1 MATQL
6 SKQQQQ
12 YLGAGAV
19 LFVVFI
25 GVYVKFFW
33 MPIAQAKAEA
43 TAKIEEIEAKIVKAK
58 QQAAR
63 LERLQA
69 EIASLNERAAE
80 AEKRLPKTK
89 SVPDILL
96 AISSLA
102 QKNRVVIQSFAPGP
116 QRSQTYFVELAY
128 PLSVRGSYHNI
139 GRFLAALS
147 LEERIFNVK
156 DINYPTTDAAGEM
169 VVTFTLLS
177 YQYRG
182 S

>member
-1 MATQL
+1 MAMQL
-6 SKQQQQ
+6 TKQQQQ

-25 GVYVKFFW
+25 GLYVKFFW
-33 MPIAQAKAEA
+33 LPIAQAKAEA
-43 TAKIEEIEAKIVKAK
+43 AAKIEEIEAKIAKAK

-96 AISSLA
+96 TLSALA
-102 QKNRVVIQSFAPGP
+102 QKNRVIIQSFAPGP
-116 QRSQTYFVELAY
+116 MRSQTYFIELQY
-128 PLSVRGSYHNI
+128 PLAVRGSYHNV

-147 LEERIFNVK
+147 LEERIFNISNVS
-156 DINYPTTDAAGEM
+156 YPAADGTGDM
-169 VVTFTLLS
+169 IVTFTLLS
-177 YQYRG
+177 YQYKG
-182 S
+182 

>member
-1 MATQL
+1 MQL

-12 YLGAGAV
+12 YIGAGAV
-19 LFVVFI
+19 LFIVFI

-33 MPIAQAKAEA
+33 MPIALAKAEA
-43 TAKIEEIEAKIVKAK
+43 TEKIEKIEAQIAKAK

-96 AISSLA
+96 AMSSLA

-116 QRSQTYFVELAY
+116 MKSQTYFIELAY
-128 PLSVRGSYHNI
+128 PLSIKGSYHNI
-139 GRFLAALS
+139 GRFLAAVG
-147 LEERIFNVK
+147 LEERIFNVR
-156 DINYPTTDAAGEM
+156 DINYPAADPNGDM
-169 VVTFTLLS
+169 TVTFTLLS
-177 YQYRG
+177 YQYKG
-182 S
+182 

>member
-1 MATQL
+1 MAMQL

-12 YLGAGAV
+12 YLGAGTV

-33 MPIAQAKAEA
+33 MPIALAKAEA
-43 TAKIEEIEAKIVKAK
+43 TDKIDKIEAQIAKAK

-96 AISSLA
+96 AMSSLA
-102 QKNRVVIQSFAPGP
+102 QKNRVVIQSFTPGP
-116 QRSQTYFVELAY
+116 TKSQTYFIELSY
-128 PLSVRGSYHNI
+128 PLSIKGSYHNI
-139 GRFLAALS
+139 GRFLAAVG
-147 LEERIFNVK
+147 LEERIFNVR
-156 DINYPTTDAAGEM
+156 DINYPAADVAGDM
-169 VVTFTLLS
+169 TVTFTLLS
-177 YQYRG
+177 YQYKG
-182 S
+182 

>member
-1 MATQL
+1 MAMQL

-33 MPIAQAKAEA
+33 LPIAQAKAEA
-43 TAKIEEIEAKIVKAK
+43 TAKIEEIEAKIAKAK

-63 LERLQA
+63 LERLQV

-96 AISSLA
+96 TLSALA
-102 QKNRVVIQSFAPGP
+102 QKNRVIIQSFAPGP
-116 QRSQTYFVELAY
+116 MKSQTYFIELQY

-147 LEERIFNVK
+147 LEERIFNISNV
-156 DINYPTTDAAGEM
+156 NYPSADGIGDMT
-169 VVTFTLLS
+169 VTFTLLS
-177 YQYRG
+177 YQYKG
-182 S
+182 

>member
-1 MATQL
+1 MAIQL

-12 YLGAGAV
+12 YVFAGVFMFAALG
-19 LFVVFI
+19 F
-25 GVYVKFFW
+25 VYVKFFW
-33 MPIAQAKAEA
+33 LPIAQAKAEA
-43 TAKIEEIEAKIVKAK
+43 AQKIEEIEAKIVKAK

-69 EIASLNERAAE
+69 EIASLNERAIE

-96 AISSLA
+96 AISALA
-102 QKNRVVIQSFAPGP
+102 QKNRVVITNFAPGP
-116 QRSQTYFVELAY
+116 QRSQTYFIELQY
-128 PLSVRGSYHNI
+128 PLSVRGSYHNL

-156 DINYPTTDAAGEM
+156 DVNYPSADAVGDM
-169 VVTFTLLS
+169 TVTFTLLS
-177 YQYRG
+177 YQYKG
-182 S
+182 

>member
-1 MATQL
+1 MAMQL

-12 YLGAGAV
+12 YVGAGAV
-19 LFVVFI
+19 LFLVFI

-33 MPIAQAKAEA
+33 LPIAQAKAEA
-43 TAKIEEIEAKIVKAK
+43 TAKIEAIEAKIAKAK

-96 AISSLA
+96 SISALA
-102 QKNRVVIQSFAPGP
+102 QKHRVAIMSFAPGP
-116 QRSQTYFVELAY
+116 QKSQTYFIELAY
-128 PLSVRGSYHNI
+128 PLAIKGSYHNI

-147 LEERIFNVK
+147 LEERIFNVRN
-156 DINYPTTDAAGEM
+156 ISYPTADAVGDM
-169 VVTFTLLS
+169 TVTFTLLS
-177 YQYRG
+177 YQYKG
-182 S
+182 

>member
-1 MATQL
+1 MAMQL

-19 LFVVFI
+19 LFVVF
-25 GVYVKFFW
+25 GAVYVKFFW
-33 MPIAQAKAEA
+33 LPIARAKAEA
-43 TAKIEEIEAKIVKAK
+43 AEQIEQIEAKIAKAK

-96 AISSLA
+96 AISGLA
-102 QKNRVVIQSFAPGP
+102 QKNRVAIQSFAPGP
-116 QRSQTYFVELAY
+116 QKSQTYFIELAY
-128 PLSVRGSYHNI
+128 PLAVRGSYHNI

-147 LEERIFNVK
+147 LEERIFNVR
-156 DINYPTTDAAGEM
+156 DINYPSADDLGDMT
-169 VVTFTLLS
+169 VTFTLLS
-177 YQYRG
+177 YQYKG
-182 S
+182 

>member
-1 MATQL
+1 MAMQL
-6 SKQQQQ
+6 TKQQQQ

-25 GVYVKFFW
+25 GLYVKFFW
-33 MPIAQAKAEA
+33 MPIAAAKAEA
-43 TAKIEEIEAKIVKAK
+43 AQKIAEIEAKIVKAK

-96 AISSLA
+96 TLSALA
-102 QKNRVVIQSFAPGP
+102 HKHRVIIQSFAPGP
-116 QRSQTYFVELAY
+116 MRSQTYFIELQY

-147 LEERIFNVK
+147 LEERIFNISAV
-156 DINYPTTDAAGEM
+156 NYPAADAIGDIS
-169 VVTFTLLS
+169 VTFTLLS
-177 YQYRG
+177 YQYKG
-182 S
+182 

>member
-1 MATQL
+1 MAMQL

-19 LFVVFI
+19 LFVVFA

-69 EIASLNERAAE
+69 EIASLNERAIE

-96 AISSLA
+96 AISALA
-102 QKNRVVIQSFAPGP
+102 QKNRVIIQSFTPGSMK
-116 QRSQTYFVELAY
+116 SQTYFIELAY
-128 PLSVRGSYHNI
+128 PLSIKGSYHNI
-139 GRFLAALS
+139 GRFLAAVS

-156 DINYPTTDAAGEM
+156 DINYPSADSSGDMT
-169 VVTFTLLS
+169 VTFTLLS
-177 YQYRG
+177 YQYKG
-182 S
+182 

>member
-1 MATQL
+1 MAMQL

-12 YLGAGAV
+12 YIGAGAV

-25 GVYVKFFW
+25 GLYVKFFW
-33 MPIAQAKAEA
+33 LPIAAAKAEA
-43 TAKIEEIEAKIVKAK
+43 TAKIAAIEAKIVKAK

-96 AISSLA
+96 TLSALA
-102 QKNRVVIQSFAPGP
+102 QKHRVSIQSFSPGP
-116 QRSQTYFVELAY
+116 MRSQTYFIELAY
-128 PLSVRGSYHNI
+128 PLSIKGSYDNI
-139 GRFLAALS
+139 GRFLAAIS

-156 DINYPTTDAAGEM
+156 DINYPSADPVGDMT
-169 VVTFTLLS
+169 VTFTLLS
-177 YQYRG
+177 YQYKG
-182 S
+182 

>member
-1 MATQL
+1 MAMQL

-12 YLGAGAV
+12 YIGAGAV
-19 LFVVFI
+19 LFLVLG

-33 MPIAQAKAEA
+33 LPIAQAKAEA

-96 AISSLA
+96 TISALA
-102 QKNRVVIQSFAPGP
+102 QKNRVLIQSFAPGP
-116 QRSQTYFVELAY
+116 AKSQTYFIELAY
-128 PLSVRGSYHNI
+128 PLSVKGSYHNI
-139 GRFLAALS
+139 GRFLAAVS

-156 DINYPTTDAAGEM
+156 DVSYPAADGGGEM
-169 VVTFTLLS
+169 TVTFTLLS
-177 YQYRG
+177 YQYKG
-182 S
+182 

>member
-1 MATQL
+1 MAMQL

-12 YLGAGAV
+12 YVGAGAV
-19 LFVVFI
+19 LFLVFA
-25 GVYVKFFW
+25 GLYVKFFW
-33 MPIAQAKAEA
+33 LPIAQAKAEA
-43 TAKIEEIEAKIVKAK
+43 TAKIEEIEAKIAKAK

-96 AISSLA
+96 SISALA
-102 QKNRVVIQSFAPGP
+102 QKHRVSIQSFSPGP
-116 QRSQTYFVELAY
+116 QKSQTYFIELAY
-128 PLSVRGSYHNI
+128 PLSIRGSYHNI

-147 LEERIFNVK
+147 LEERIFNVRN
-156 DINYPTTDAAGEM
+156 ISYPTADALGDM
-169 VVTFTLLS
+169 TVTFTLLS
-177 YQYRG
+177 YQYKG
-182 S
+182 

>member
-1 MATQL
+1 MAMQL

-19 LFVVFI
+19 LFLVFG

-33 MPIAQAKAEA
+33 LPIAQAKAEA
-43 TAKIEEIEAKIVKAK
+43 TEKIEPKIVKAK

-96 AISSLA
+96 SISALA
-102 QKNRVVIQSFAPGP
+102 QK
-116 QRSQTYFVELAY
+116 
-128 PLSVRGSYHNI
+128 
-139 GRFLAALS
+139 LS
-147 LEERIFNVK
+147 LIHISE
-156 DINYPTTDAAGEM
+156 PTRH
-169 VVTFTLLS
+169 LS
-177 YQYRG
+177 NPYA
-182 S
+182 

>member
-1 MATQL
+1 MAMQL

-12 YLGAGAV
+12 YVGAGAV
-19 LFVVFI
+19 LFLVFI

-33 MPIAQAKAEA
+33 LPIAQAKAEA

-96 AISSLA
+96 SISALA
-102 QKNRVVIQSFAPGP
+102 QKHRVSIINFSPGP
-116 QRSQTYFVELAY
+116 QKSQTYFIELAY
-128 PLSVRGSYHNI
+128 PLSIRGSYHNI

-147 LEERIFNVK
+147 LEERIFNVRN
-156 DINYPTTDAAGEM
+156 ISYPSADSTGDMT
-169 VVTFTLLS
+169 VTFTLLS
-177 YQYRG
+177 YQYKG
-182 S
+182 

>member
-1 MATQL
+1 MAMQL

-33 MPIAQAKAEA
+33 LPIAQAKAEA
-43 TAKIEEIEAKIVKAK
+43 TAKIEEIEAKIAKAK

-96 AISSLA
+96 TLSALA

-116 QRSQTYFVELAY
+116 MKSQTYFIELQY

-147 LEERIFNVK
+147 LEERIFNISNV
-156 DINYPTTDAAGEM
+156 NYPSADGVGDMT
-169 VVTFTLLS
+169 VTFFLLS
-177 YQYRG
+177 YQYKG
-182 S
+182 

>member
-1 MATQL
+1 MAMQL

-19 LFVVFI
+19 LFVVFSV
-25 GVYVKFFW
+25 VYVKFFW
-33 MPIAQAKAEA
+33 LPIAQAKSEA
-43 TAKIEEIEAKIVKAK
+43 NEKIEQIEAKIVKAK

-69 EIASLNERAAE
+69 EISSLNERAAE

-102 QKNRVVIQSFAPGP
+102 QKNRVTIQSFSPGP
-116 QRSQTYFVELAY
+116 MKSQTYFVELAY
-128 PLSVRGSYHNI
+128 PLSIRGSYHNI

-147 LEERIFNVK
+147 LEERIFNVSN
-156 DINYPTTDAAGEM
+156 INYPAADPVGDM
-169 VVTFTLLS
+169 TVTFTLLS
-177 YQYRG
+177 YQYKG
-182 S
+182 